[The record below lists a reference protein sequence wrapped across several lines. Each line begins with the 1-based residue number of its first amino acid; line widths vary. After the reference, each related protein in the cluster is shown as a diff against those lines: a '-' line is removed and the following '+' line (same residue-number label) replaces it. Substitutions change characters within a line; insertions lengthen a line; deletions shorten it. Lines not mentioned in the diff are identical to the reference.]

1 MSNDSKIM
9 RKIASYNIMSNDAI
23 KIINNK
29 KRSCKGE
36 SSTNTN
42 QCKSSDILCNLNYY
56 GSVKINI
63 SLLTY
68 A

>member
-1 MSNDSKIM
+1 M
-9 RKIASYNIMSNDAI
+9 RKIASHNIMSNDAI

-36 SSTNTN
+36 SSTN